1 MSSGEAVPSP
11 LLALR
16 RLKKKKEVKKT
27 ILVIFKN
34 FEIFKFQ
41 FFGFTPLNFHHLIVK
56 TASPGPEVSVPT
68 LGSWEYGV

>member
-1 MSSGEAVPSP
+1 MSDEVEVAGRKQEP
-11 LLALR
+11 R
-16 RLKKKKEVKKT
+16 HRMWGKKK
-27 ILVIFKN
+27 ILIIFEN